1 MSSSPADTAV
11 AVVPLKA
18 LSRAKGRLAGHLP
31 ARDRRELVAWM
42 FARVIAACRGAS
54 GVDAVLVVAGD
65 DAAADLGRKLAV
77 PVLVERKP
85 GLAAAMAAAD
95 TMTAGATASLVV
107 AADLPLAG
115 ADDLDAVCRA
125 GRRGPCVVVAPTRDG
140 GTAALLRRPAGVIV
154 PAYGP
159 SSATA
164 HLAAA
169 AAAGARGVRLSVPAL
184 AFDVDTAEHLR
195 ALHPRDLAGATW
207 TDGLSAG

>member
-18 LSRAKGRLAGHLP
+18 LSRAKGRLAGHLA

-42 FARVIAACRGAS
+42 FARVIAACRGAA
-54 GVDAVLVVAGD
+54 GVDGVLVVAGD
-65 DAAADLGRKLAV
+65 DAAADLARRLAV
-77 PVLVERKP
+77 PVVVEREP
-85 GLAAAMAAAD
+85 GLRAAMAAAD
-95 TMTAGATASLVV
+95 QATAGATASLVV

-115 ADDLDAVCRA
+115 ADNLDTVCRA
-125 GRRGPCVVVAPTRDG
+125 GQRGPCVVVAPTRDG
-140 GTAALLRRPAGVIV
+140 GTAALLRRPGGVIV

-159 SSATA
+159 GSATA

-169 AAAGARGVRLSVPAL
+169 AAAGARGVRLAVPAL

-195 ALHPRDLAGATW
+195 AMHARDLAGATW
-207 TDGLSAG
+207 TDGLSPG

>member
-54 GVDAVLVVAGD
+54 GVGAVLVVAGD
-65 DAAADLGRKLAV
+65 DAAADLARGLAV
-77 PVLVERKP
+77 PVVVERKP

-95 TMTAGATASLVV
+95 DATAAATASLVV
-107 AADLPLAG
+107 AADLPFAG
-115 ADDLDAVCRA
+115 ADDLDLVCRA

-169 AAAGARGVRLSVPAL
+169 AAAGARGVRLVVPAL

-195 ALHPRDLAGATW
+195 ALHPRDLGATW